1 MGRGIEVPR
10 LSGNATF
17 HVCSPTRKPF
27 EVSLSEIFQVDA
39 MTEIP
44 NNRCHWWL
52 TPLQPLTLPC
62 GLGTRSEALVR
73 ECQVPT

>member
-1 MGRGIEVPR
+1 MGKGIEVTR

-17 HVCSPTRKPF
+17 HVCSPTWKPS
-27 EVSLSEIFQVDA
+27 EVSLSEIFQA
-39 MTEIP
+39 GAITEIS
-44 NNRCHWWL
+44 NNQCHWWL
-52 TPLQPLTLPC
+52 APLQPFTVPC